1 VSVALAAI
9 ATAELTPM
17 PSSGSLHTADNG
29 LAELTLA
36 TSRPHQ
42 PVMLEEVV
50 RLLAPAAGDTV
61 VDCTFGA
68 GGHAARLASALGP
81 DGCYIAIDR
90 DPTVAEHVEALASHV
105 ECRVRFLRRNMA
117 DALPGLVAE
126 GVRAQAL
133 LMDLGLSS
141 MQVDRPERG
150 FSYSRQAPLDM
161 RMDPGQPRSAADL
174 VAEADEAEL
183 AGIFRVLGE
192 ERHAGTIARAIV
204 RRRATAPLLTTAD
217 LVEVIRSALPTPALF
232 AGGHPAKRVFQALR
246 IAVNDELASLATG
259 LDAGFELLAPGG
271 RMAVLAFH
279 SLEDR
284 QVKRFVQERT
294 RGCICPP
301 ELPVCGCGRVPRA
314 TTLTPRALRPGREE
328 LDRNPRSRSARLRGL
343 VRTGAR

>member
-1 VSVALAAI
+1 MA
-9 ATAELTPM
+9 P
-17 PSSGSLHTADNG
+17 SGSIPTTADA
-29 LAELTLA
+29 LAELTTA
-36 TSRPHQ
+36 PGRPHQ
-42 PVMLEEVV
+42 PVMAEEVV
-50 RLLAPAAGDTV
+50 RLLAPAPGATI

-68 GGHAARLASALGP
+68 GGHAARLAPALGP
-81 DGCYIAIDR
+81 GGCYIAIDR
-90 DPTVAEHVEALASHV
+90 DPTVAEHVEALAASV

-117 DALPGLVAE
+117 DALPDLVAE
-126 GVRAQAL
+126 GVRADAL

-174 VAEADEAEL
+174 VAEAGEAEL

-192 ERHAGTIARAIV
+192 ERHAGAIARAIV
-204 RRRATAPLLTTAD
+204 RRRATAALLTTAD

-259 LDAGFELLAPGG
+259 LAAGFDLLTPDG

-284 QVKRFVQERT
+284 LVKRFVQERT

-314 TTLTPRALRPGREE
+314 KSLTPRALRPGREE
-328 LDRNPRSRSARLRGL
+328 LDRNPRSRSARLRAL
-343 VRTGAR
+343 TRTGAR

>member
-1 VSVALAAI
+1 VSTVLLAP
-9 ATAELTPM
+9 TAAETAPM
-17 PSSGSLHTADNG
+17 PSSRSAPAGG
-29 LAELTLA
+29 LEELIPAPL
-36 TSRPHQ
+36 RPHQ
-42 PVMLEEVV
+42 PVMADEVV
-50 RLLAPAAGDTV
+50 RLLAPAPGQTV

-68 GGHAARLASALGP
+68 GGHAARLAPALGP
-81 DGCYIAIDR
+81 TGLYVAIDR
-90 DPTVAEHVEALASHV
+90 DPTVREHVEALARSV
-105 ECRVRFLRRNMA
+105 ECRMRFLRSNMA
-117 DALPGLVAE
+117 DALPELVAE
-126 GVRAQAL
+126 GLRADAV

-161 RMDPGQPRSAADL
+161 RMDPDQPRSAADL
-174 VAEADEAEL
+174 VAEADEKEL

-192 ERHAGTIARAIV
+192 ERHAGAIARAIV
-204 RRRATAPLLTTAD
+204 RRRETAPLLTTAD

-246 IAVNDELASLATG
+246 IAVNDELASLGTG
-259 LDAGFELLAPGG
+259 IGAAFDLLPAGG

-284 QVKRFVQERT
+284 LVKRFIQERT

-314 TTLTPRALRPGREE
+314 SSLTPRALRPGREE
-328 LDRNPRSRSARLRGL
+328 LDRNPRARSARLRAL
-343 VRTGAR
+343 TRTGAR